1 MKRND
6 IFVRLLSMFVVWILT
21 CAAFTGI
28 LSTVEE
34 VKASGFR
41 MDSRIKDAHAS
52 FLGEDADDWSGFAIA
67 GAGDVNGDGYDDI
80 LISAP
85 YDEESATEAGQTYL
99 ILGKP
104 VGWKMDVNLS
114 KADASFL
121 GENPNDRSGV
131 SAAGAGDVNGDGFD
145 DILIGAYRNDEGGS
159 SAGQAYLIFGKA
171 SGWIKDMNLS
181 LSDVSFWGE
190 DPQEQAGYSVAGCG
204 DVNADGYDDILIGAR
219 YDSEN
224 GFEAGEAY
232 LVLGKPSG
240 WTNDINLSSA
250 DASFRGEDGSDV
262 AGSTVAGAGDVNGD
276 GFHDI
281 LIGASGD
288 EEGGGSNCGQTYL
301 IFGKSSGWARDTDL
315 SNADASF
322 FGEDTFDYS
331 SYSIDGAGDVNGD
344 GFDDI
349 LIGAY
354 ADEEAGAINM
364 GQTYLIFGK
373 YSGWDMDT
381 SLNNS
386 DASFWGEFINDNS
399 GSSVAFAGD
408 VNLDGY
414 DDILIGA
421 YGNDEVPGDSGQ
433 AYLVLGKSTGWAMN
447 TYLNNSDAS
456 FWAED
461 AGDHFGFAVEG
472 AGDVNGDGYPDLL
485 MSARYDEEGGN
496 KAGQTYL
503 VFYESAPPA
512 PRGLTATLSKNGDHL
527 NLSWKEPEFWKKIT
541 GFILYRSEDGFNYHE
556 VAVLNSSTSMYTDWD
571 VILGHVYRYRVK
583 ATALGPYESP
593 MSQPVEVLCDYD
605 TDLDKIGNSVDPDDD
620 GDGVADT
627 ADAFPLDG
635 SRWSHPEIESINST
649 LNDIQNRVMGI
660 QSDLDGM
667 NTSLGDLR
675 NEISYLNATLPTKVN
690 DLTIQLSN
698 VNDSILARISDAE
711 TTILSDIADLNETS
725 ILSYLQGMNASLA
738 DDIQNLLSKI
748 TNDIIDLNS
757 SLESRLTHLLENVT
771 TGNTD
776 LKDWF
781 DIVIGA
787 IDSNLTSTNDTLQS
801 RINDLD
807 TFMTDFYSDLFSD
820 LSDITSQ
827 LQTHD
832 IITGQNHSDIIEK
845 LHELTEG
852 GTGEMDLG
860 ELQAML
866 ASLATNVSS
875 FNESIATDMD
885 LVGQNI
891 DSFETNTNEKLT
903 AINNTLSD
911 LTHMENILK
920 DLEILNQSLTSGNQ
934 QLKESIDEIPTEKQE
949 EEGFG
954 ATEGLLV
961 VVLVLL
967 IINLLVML
975 KGRKGQLSEKEI
987 LSEEKSTLK
996 SKDMEENGEIGQVPD
1011 EIGEE
1016 YEDDLEEK
1024 ESEEEMGV

>member
-1 MKRND
+1 
-6 IFVRLLSMFVVWILT
+6 
-21 CAAFTGI
+21 
-28 LSTVEE
+28 
-34 VKASGFR
+34 
-41 MDSRIKDAHAS
+41 
-52 FLGEDADDWSGFAIA
+52 
-67 GAGDVNGDGYDDI
+67 VNGDGYDDI
-80 LISAP
+80 LISAV
-85 YDEESATEAGQTYL
+85 YDEESATDAGQTYL

-104 VGWKMDVNLS
+104 SGWKMDVNLS
-114 KADASFL
+114 FADASFL
-121 GENPNDRSGV
+121 GENPNDRSGLSV
-131 SAAGAGDVNGDGFD
+131 AGAGDVNGDGFD
-145 DILIGAYRNDEGGS
+145 DILIGAYWNDEGGS
-159 SAGQAYLIFGKA
+159 DAGQAYLIFGKA
-171 SGWIKDMNLS
+171 SGWVRDMNLS
-181 LSDVSFWGE
+181 LSDASFWGE
-190 DPQEQAGYSVAGCG
+190 EEEEQAGYSVAGAG
-204 DVNADGYDDILIGAR
+204 DVNADGYDDIIIGAR

-224 GFEAGEAY
+224 GLESGEAY
-232 LVLGKPSG
+232 LVLGKSSG

-262 AGSTVAGAGDVNGD
+262 AGTTVAGVGDVNGD
-276 GFHDI
+276 GFDDI

-288 EEGGGSNCGQTYL
+288 EEGGGTSCGQTYL
-301 IFGKSSGWARDTDL
+301 IFGKSSGWAHNIDL

-322 FGEDTFDYS
+322 QGEDTFDYS

-354 ADEEAGAINM
+354 ADEEAGAINQ
-364 GQTYLIFGK
+364 GQTYIIFGK
-373 YSGWDMDT
+373 SSGWDMDT
-381 SLNNS
+381 SLNDS

-399 GSSVAFAGD
+399 GSSVAGVGD

-433 AYLVLGKSTGWAMN
+433 AYLIHGKSSGWVMN

-461 AGDHFGFAVEG
+461 AGDHFGFSVAG

-512 PRGLTATLSKNGDHL
+512 PRAFEATLSRNGDHI
-527 NLSWKEPEFWKKIT
+527 NLTWKGPEFWKKIT
-541 GFILYRSEDGFNYHE
+541 GYILYRSEDGFNYHE
-556 VAVLNSSTSMYTDWD
+556 VAVLNSSTSIYTDWD
-571 VILGHVYRYRVK
+571 VILGRVYRYRVR

-605 TDLDKIGNSVDPDDD
+605 TDMDKIGNVVDLDDD
-620 GDGVADT
+620 GDGVADF

-635 SRWSHPEIESINST
+635 SRWSDPEIEFLNST

-660 QSDLDGM
+660 QSDLDSM
-667 NTSLGDLR
+667 NTSLGDLQ
-675 NEISYLNATLPTKVN
+675 NEISYLNQTLPTKVN
-690 DLTIQLSN
+690 DLTIQLAS
-698 VNDSILARISDAE
+698 VNDSILARITDAE
-711 TTILSDIADLNETS
+711 TTILNDIADLNETG

-738 DDIQNLLSKI
+738 DDLQNLLSDI

-757 SLESRLTHLLENVT
+757 SLEGRLTHLLENVT
-771 TGNTD
+771 VSNAD

-781 DIVIGA
+781 DIVIDA
-787 IDSNLTSTNDTLQS
+787 IGTNLTATNDTLQS
-801 RINDLD
+801 RLNDLD
-807 TFMTDFYSDLFSD
+807 TLMTYFYNDLYSD
-820 LSDITSQ
+820 LSDITSD
-827 LQTHD
+827 LRTHD
-832 IITGQNHSDIIEK
+832 NITGQNHSDIIAK
-845 LHELTEG
+845 LDELTDG
-852 GTGEMDLG
+852 GTGELDLG

-866 ASLATNVSS
+866 ANLAVNVSS

-891 DSFETNTNEKLT
+891 DSFETNTDEKLT
-903 AINNTLSD
+903 AINHTLSD
-911 LTHMENILK
+911 LTHLENILK

-934 QLKESIDEIPTEKQE
+934 QLQESIDEIPTEKQKE
-949 EEGFG
+949 DGFG
-954 ATEGLLV
+954 ATESLLI

-975 KGRKGQLSEKEI
+975 KGRKAQAREREI
-987 LSEEKSTLK
+987 LSEEKSSPK
-996 SKDMEENGEIGQVPD
+996 SNDLEENGEKKQVLD

-1016 YEDDLEEK
+1016 YEDDIEEDI
-1024 ESEEEMGV
+1024 GV